1 MDRTAS
7 QSRARGFRI
16 VATSFIVLVT
26 AGICYGAA
34 LPRPAASGADLAG
47 VFSNGPL
54 AVAGGS
60 AVFAARDLVPGQ
72 TVTGSVVLSNDGG
85 SPGRFWLGTDIFA
98 GTSSPAG
105 SGLGRALRVVV
116 TEVGGAGRSLY
127 RGTLAGFSAVD
138 LGTFAPRAVR
148 AFRVAVTLP
157 RQVAASVAG
166 DALSVRLHWTAV
178 APG

>member
-1 MDRTAS
+1 MDGTAS
-7 QSRARGFRI
+7 RSRARGFRI
-16 VATSFIVLVT
+16 VATLFIVLLT
-26 AGICYGAA
+26 AGICYGAVR
-34 LPRPAASGADLAG
+34 PRTASPGADLAG
-47 VFSNGPL
+47 VFSTGPL

-60 AVFAARDLVPGQ
+60 AVFDARALAPGQ

-85 SPGRFWLGTDIFA
+85 APGRFWLGTDISA

-105 SGLGRALRVVV
+105 SDLGRALQVVV

-127 RGTLAGFSAVD
+127 RGTLAGLSAVD
-138 LGTFAPRAVR
+138 LGTFTPRAVR

-157 RQVAASVAG
+157 RQVAAYVAG

>member
-1 MDRTAS
+1 MDAAAS

-16 VATSFIVLVT
+16 VATLFIVLVT

-34 LPRPAASGADLAG
+34 LPRPAASGTEFAG

-60 AVFAARDLVPGQ
+60 AVFAARDLAPGQ
-72 TVTGSVVLSNDGG
+72 TVIGSVVLSNDGG
-85 SPGRFWLGTDIFA
+85 SPGRFWLGSAISA
-98 GTSSPAG
+98 GTSAPAG
-105 SGLGRALRVVV
+105 SDLGSALRVVV
-116 TEVGGAGRSLY
+116 TEVGGAGRALY
-127 RGTLAGFSAVD
+127 QGTLAGLSAVD

-148 AFRVAVTLP
+148 VYRFAVTLP

-166 DALSVRLHWTAV
+166 ESLSVRLHWTAV
-178 APG
+178 SSS